1 MTTCA
6 LIGSDEK
13 TLIARMLHVLVDAYG
28 FDMKIAPHPGDDLGS
43 VGGAVSAR
51 AWDSAVVASGWARHA
66 FSLCDRHAASALVSQ
81 RADFL
86 INLKGTVFGSDLA
99 SAGFAWRM
107 ARAGVDFAD
116 SCVAVL
122 GSAPISLS
130 GVHAAALS
138 GARRIILADESKD
151 RARVALDDYLDRLR
165 QVTVGG
171 IDLGSHEPFPKS
183 EREAYED
190 AEFLFASSV
199 ASKAAL
205 ATADFVLHPY
215 GAPMPHDMFAPSCRV
230 LELGAPNATMASGSV
245 VRATA
250 SLACCATLAH
260 ASLTSVEGLPT
271 WDDLYGCLEESFAG
285 AW

>member
-1 MTTCA
+1 MSTCA
-6 LIGSDEK
+6 LIGSDEN
-13 TLIARMLHVLVDAYG
+13 TLIARMLRVLVGTYG
-28 FDMKIAPHPGDDLGS
+28 FDMKIAPHPGDDTGS

-51 AWDSAVVASGWARHA
+51 AWDSAVVAPGWPRHA

-81 RADFL
+81 RSDFL

-107 ARAGVDFAD
+107 GRDGVDFAG

-122 GSAPISLS
+122 GSEPISLS

-165 QVTVGG
+165 QVAMGG
-171 IDLGSHEPFPKS
+171 IDLGSHDPFPKS

-190 AEFLFASSV
+190 TDFLFASSV
-199 ASKAAL
+199 TSKAAL
-205 ATADFVLHPY
+205 GRADFVLHPY
-215 GAPMPHDMFAPSCRV
+215 GAPMPHDMFAPACKV
-230 LELGAPNATMASGSV
+230 LELGAPNAKMASGSV

-250 SLACCATLAH
+250 SQACCATLAH
-260 ASLTSVEGLPT
+260 VSLASVDGLPS
-271 WDDLYGCLEESFAG
+271 WRDLYGCLEEAFAQV
-285 AW
+285 W